1 MPCLSLVASPRRSA
15 VQRHTR
21 HVSQL
26 LTGARQ
32 AIVPSGGSR
41 AIERCMSRPR
51 APRLHG
57 AAPATRTRAVQ
68 RPTVPLLRFLGATGT
83 VTGSR
88 FLIDT
93 PRARVLLDCGLFQGL
108 KALRERNWATFPVD
122 PRSIDAVVLSHAHL
136 DHTGYVPALIRNG
149 FAGPIFA
156 TEATTALS
164 RIVLPDSGHLQ
175 EEDAAYA
182 NRKGFSKH
190 APALPLY
197 TEADAL
203 RAVERFTSVPFGTLR
218 EVATGV
224 RVTFR
229 SSGHILGAATV
240 TVEIDGAAPRTVV
253 FSGDLGRPHHP
264 ILQSP
269 APLPAADLV
278 LVESTYGNRQHED
291 VESLRRFEEALVRT
305 AERGGMVVIPSF
317 AVDRTEVILFHLRR
331 LTRAGR
337 IPNVPV
343 YVDSPMALATL
354 QIYRRALAEGVAEI
368 QPELRSADDPFDPG
382 HLIEARRVEE
392 SMAINEERGP
402 GVIISASGMATG
414 GRVLHH
420 LVQRLP
426 EPRNTVLLVGFQAEG
441 TRGRALADGAKAV
454 KMLGRYVAVRA
465 EVVDVSA
472 FSVHADQRE
481 ILAWLSTAPRAPDTT
496 FIVHGEPAAQT
507 ALADRISEELKLECV
522 IPKYLET
529 AEL

>member
-1 MPCLSLVASPRRSA
+1 MK
-15 VQRHTR
+15 
-21 HVSQL
+21 
-26 LTGARQ
+26 
-32 AIVPSGGSR
+32 
-41 AIERCMSRPR
+41 RP
-51 APRLHG
+51 
-57 AAPATRTRAVQ
+57 V
-68 RPTVPLLRFLGATGT
+68 VPLLRFLGATGT

-88 FLIDT
+88 FLMDT

-122 PRSIDAVVLSHAHL
+122 PASLDAIVLSHAHL
-136 DHTGYVPALIRNG
+136 DHTGYVPALARNG
-149 FAGPIFA
+149 FAGQIFA

-164 RIVLPDSGHLQ
+164 HIVLPDSGHLQ

-197 TEADAL
+197 TEDDAV
-203 RAVERFTSVPFGTLR
+203 RAVQRFTSVPFGAAR
-218 EVATGV
+218 EVAAGV

-240 TVEIDGAAPRTVV
+240 TIELDGASARTLV
-253 FSGDLGRPHHP
+253 FSGDLGRPSHP
-264 ILQSP
+264 ILQPP
-269 APLPAADLV
+269 APLPAADIV

-291 VESLRRFEEALVRT
+291 VDSLRRFEEALVRT

-337 IPNVPV
+337 IPNLPV

-354 QIYRRALAEGVAEI
+354 QVYRRALADGSPEVNA
-368 QPELRSADDPFDPG
+368 ELRGPDDPFDPG
-382 HLIEARRVEE
+382 RLIEARRVEE
-392 SMAINEERGP
+392 SMAINEQRGP
-402 GVIISASGMATG
+402 GIIISASGMATG

-420 LVQRLP
+420 LAQRLP
-426 EPRNTVLLVGFQAEG
+426 EPRNTVVLVGFQAEG

-465 EVVDVSA
+465 EVVDVPA

-481 ILAWLSTAPRAPDTT
+481 ILSWLKTTPRAPETT
-496 FIVHGEPAAQT
+496 FIVHGEPPAAE
-507 ALADRISEELKLECV
+507 ALHSAIERDLGWAAAVPR
-522 IPKYLET
+522 YLEQVR
-529 AEL
+529 LD